1 MAVQPESKFKSLSFW
16 YNLLL
21 SVFFSLF
28 LIAFIAIVLFLFFL
42 SVKNEAKAPGGSWIQ
57 ALTGIT
63 RWFDPVFFQYNL
75 FLLLFA
81 VLIVPAI
88 TVFYLINMRGEKE
101 RRLRADIPPEI
112 WDQEEKRNKIQET
125 IARAFE
131 LRNYFGSMVTLAV
144 ITMLGCGIITLLKPL
159 PLSGEG
165 SGVDYTRGVNFLM
178 LGPFMEL
185 FLRGETQR
193 YIPKLMVSLTAF
205 QFGFLGAYLY
215 FIGHLVRSYF
225 TLDLTPH
232 TFVESSVRM
241 VRGAVMALI
250 LSFGLQQWGFFQSDA
265 GAGERFLG
273 WLPLVSF
280 FFGFYPSRAIL
291 VIEKLAIRVVNLKE
305 QRYFSTPLTKLPGMS
320 YSHEIQLHREGFDNV
335 ENLLRLDA
343 INLAIRTGFSYR
355 QLIQWKRQALLLVH
369 LGADYHHF
377 WQATGISSWDELAD
391 FLNRPN
397 GSVAPADACEPLM
410 KAVAPAL
417 RDKLRILCAM
427 VAISPV
433 PAEARIGFKPDGL
446 ENSDA

>member
-1 MAVQPESKFKSLSFW
+1 MSAQAESKFKSLSFW
-16 YNLLL
+16 YNLVL
-21 SVFFSLF
+21 SIFFSLF
-28 LIAFIAIVLFLFFL
+28 LVAFIVVILLLFFL
-42 SVKNEAKAPGGSWIQ
+42 SVQSVATAEGGSWVK

-63 RWFDPVFFQYNL
+63 QWFDPVFFQYNL
-75 FLLLFA
+75 FMLLFA

-88 TVFYLINMRGEKE
+88 TIFYLINMRGEKE
-101 RRLRADIPPEI
+101 RRIRADIPPEI
-112 WDQEEKRNKIQET
+112 WDHAEERSKIRET

-144 ITMLGCGIITLLKPL
+144 IAMLGCGIITLLKPL

-178 LGPFMEL
+178 LGPYMEL
-185 FLRGETQR
+185 FLQGEKER
-193 YIPKLMVSLTAF
+193 YIRKLMVTLTAF

-232 TFVESSVRM
+232 TFVASSVRM

-250 LSFGLQQWGFFQSDA
+250 LSFGLQQWEFFQSDA
-265 GAGERFLG
+265 GASEKFLG

-291 VIEKLAIRVVNLKE
+291 VIEKLAIRVINLKE
-305 QRYFSTPLTKLPGMS
+305 QRYFSTPLTQLPGMS
-320 YSHEIQLHREGFDNV
+320 YSHEIRLHREGFDNV

-355 QLIQWKRQALLLVH
+355 QLVQWKSQALLLVRM
-369 LGADYHHF
+369 GTDYHRF

-391 FLNRPN
+391 FLTRPAAA
-397 GSVAPADACEPLM
+397 GVSADACETLS
-410 KAVAPAL
+410 KAIAPDL
-417 RDKLRILCAM
+417 RDKVRILCAM
-427 VAISPV
+427 VAAGPDS
-433 PAEARIGFKPDGL
+433 AEAVAGYKPDL
-446 ENSDA
+446 PEKTDE

>member
-1 MAVQPESKFKSLSFW
+1 MVVQPEPKFKSLSFW

-21 SVFFSLF
+21 SIFFSLF
-28 LIAFIAIVLFLFFL
+28 LVAFIAVVLILFFI
-42 SVKNEAKAPGGSWIQ
+42 SVKNEANAPGGSWIQ

-63 RWFDPVFFQYNL
+63 QWFDPVFFQYNL

-88 TVFYLINMRGEKE
+88 TIFYLINMRGEKE

-112 WDQEEKRNKIQET
+112 WEQEEKRSQIQET
-125 IARAFE
+125 VARAFE

-165 SGVDYTRGVNFLM
+165 SGLDYTQGVNFLM

-185 FLRGETQR
+185 FLQGQTER
-193 YIPKLMVSLTAF
+193 YIHKLVVTLTAF

-232 TFVESSVRM
+232 TFVASSVRM

-250 LSFGLQQWGFFQSDA
+250 LAFGLQQWGFFQSDA
-265 GAGERFLG
+265 GGGESSLG
-273 WLPLVSF
+273 WLPLISF

-291 VIEKLAIRVVNLKE
+291 VVEKLAARAINFKE
-305 QRYFSTPLTKLPGMS
+305 QRYFSTPLTQLPGMS
-320 YSHEIQLHREGFDNV
+320 YSHEIRLHREGFDNV

-343 INLAIRTGFSYR
+343 INLASRTGFSYR
-355 QLIQWKRQALLLVH
+355 QLIQWKRQALLMVW
-369 LGADYHHF
+369 LGADYHAF
-377 WQATGISSWDELAD
+377 RQATGISSWDELVD
-391 FLNRPN
+391 FLNRPSSS
-397 GSVAPADACEPLM
+397 GAPTDACELLV
-410 KAVAPAL
+410 KAVSPAL
-417 RDKLRILCAM
+417 RDKLRIVCTM
-427 VAISPV
+427 VAVSPS

-446 ENSDA
+446 EETDA